1 MNTALAMVELLGCGL
16 IALGTVFCLSAAV
29 GVVRFPDVYTRLHA
43 GTKCLTAGALLVLAG
58 VAVLEG
64 SWSISGRVL
73 LVALFFLA
81 TNPIA
86 AHAVARASYRQSDS
100 HPTIRLDELRG
111 AFPGGLCADWSA
123 FRPLCDDSTSGPQ
136 GEPSDPPPSGRT
148 GPVNGSRGEA
158 PGGPESMGE

>member
-1 MNTALAMVELLGCGL
+1 MNTALAMVELLGCLL
-16 IALGTVFCLSAAV
+16 IALGALFCLSAAV

-58 VAVLEG
+58 VAILEG
-64 SWSISGRVL
+64 SWPISGRVL

-100 HPTIRLDELRG
+100 HPTIWLDELRG
-111 AFPGGLCADWSA
+111 KFPTGPGTDWSA
-123 FRPLCDDSTSGPQ
+123 FRPLCDDSTGGPQ
-136 GEPSDPPPSGRT
+136 PASSDPPPSGRT
-148 GPVNGSRGEA
+148 CPANGS
-158 PGGPESMGE
+158 GGPLPGAPRT